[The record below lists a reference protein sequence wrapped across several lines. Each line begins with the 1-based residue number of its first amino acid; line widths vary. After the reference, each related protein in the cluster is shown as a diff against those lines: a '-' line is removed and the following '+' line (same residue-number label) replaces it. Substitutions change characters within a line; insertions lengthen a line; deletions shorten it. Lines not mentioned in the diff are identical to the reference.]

1 MNNRTIKLYAI
12 VWPELI
18 AFIPM
23 NIHINV
29 TSEDISTINLTGPYQ
44 VIELFC

>member
-1 MNNRTIKLYAI
+1 MYNRTIKLYAI

-29 TSEDISTINLTGPYQ
+29 TPRLKANLNGPYQ
-44 VIELFC
+44 VIE